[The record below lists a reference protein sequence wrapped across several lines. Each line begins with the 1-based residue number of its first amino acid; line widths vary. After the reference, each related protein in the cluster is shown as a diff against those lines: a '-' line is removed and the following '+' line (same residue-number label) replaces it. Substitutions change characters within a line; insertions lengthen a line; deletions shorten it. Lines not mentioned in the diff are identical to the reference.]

1 MKKFFIGL
9 VLGWIHFSLLA
20 QGMQS
25 QEAAPERSTRSVAFL
40 LGAGVANGGDTL
52 VSIRFTNTGITN
64 QITAGGGVYL
74 KAGADWRVL
83 SNFSLQGSL
92 GYHTSYVKG
101 ENGDVSFDRTYVE
114 GIGFWHFLP
123 AHRIGLGLRQAWDA
137 KLRGSGAAGSLGT
150 IEFSSSLAS
159 VLEYEWMISRTG
171 TLGYGITLRYVAEK
185 YTATSD
191 NGTPISGPEFKG
203 DHMGLGLHIY
213 F

>member
-1 MKKFFIGL
+1 MKRFFIGL

-20 QGMQS
+20 QGMLS
-25 QEAAPERSTRSVAFL
+25 KEPAPEASNRSVAFF

-52 VSIRFTNTGITN
+52 VSIRFTNTGTTN
-64 QITAGGGVYL
+64 QITAGGGVYFN
-74 KAGADWRVL
+74 AGADWRVL

-101 ENGDVSFDRTYVE
+101 ADGDLSFDRPFVE

-123 AHRIGLGLRQAWDA
+123 EHRIGLGLRQAWDA

-150 IEFSSSLAS
+150 IEFSSGLGT
-159 VLEYEWMISRTG
+159 VLEYEWMISRKG
-171 TLGYGITLRYVAEK
+171 ASGYGITLRYVAEK
-185 YTATSD
+185 YTAASA
-191 NGTPISGPEFKG
+191 NGTPLTGPEFKG
-203 DHMGLGLHIY
+203 DHMGLGVHFY